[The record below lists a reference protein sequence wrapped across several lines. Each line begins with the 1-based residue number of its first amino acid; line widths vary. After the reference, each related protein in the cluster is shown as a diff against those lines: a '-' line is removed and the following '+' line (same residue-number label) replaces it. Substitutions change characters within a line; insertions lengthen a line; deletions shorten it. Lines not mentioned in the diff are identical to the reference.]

1 MRLNLAN
8 IARLLLL
15 TLGLLLWLSFVTPMQ
30 HMDGQAT
37 TDCSS
42 HCVTSQLPIDWP
54 ATLVQPFQLLVL
66 GLVATGVTW
75 LLFFEVART
84 VGYAA
89 RPRAAPDLNLLYARF
104 LF

>member
-1 MRLNLAN
+1 MRLNLTN

-15 TLGLLLWLSFVTPMQ
+15 TLGLLLWLSFAMPMQ
-30 HMDGQAT
+30 HPGDQVIA
-37 TDCSS
+37 DCSS
-42 HCVTSQLPIDWP
+42 HCVTSQPATDWP
-54 ATLVQPFQLLVL
+54 ATLVQPVQLLILFLAAV
-66 GLVATGVTW
+66 GVIR
-75 LLFFEVART
+75 LLLTKVVRR